1 MLSIC
6 FIHVITF
13 FINFQAAEQNNMDP
27 AVAQSNKKLKTKR
40 APKPPNPFTGEI
52 EKEGKEKSVIADS
65 AADDMGVR

>member
-1 MLSIC
+1 
-6 FIHVITF
+6 
-13 FINFQAAEQNNMDP
+13 MDP

-65 AADDMGVR
+65 AADDMGVRENDKNLVYFSLLFDYEK

>member
-1 MLSIC
+1 
-6 FIHVITF
+6 
-13 FINFQAAEQNNMDP
+13 MDP

-52 EKEGKEKSVIADS
+52 EKEGTETSVIADS